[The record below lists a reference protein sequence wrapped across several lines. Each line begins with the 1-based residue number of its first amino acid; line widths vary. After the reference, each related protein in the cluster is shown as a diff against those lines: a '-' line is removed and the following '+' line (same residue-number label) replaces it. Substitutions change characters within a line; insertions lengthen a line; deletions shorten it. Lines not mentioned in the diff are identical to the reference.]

1 RHFRQEIQADINP
14 AGGALV
20 AQPRELRHVISHH
33 KNRGGK
39 THWRYRCLRVS
50 GAKAACKYSR
60 QRRRGRNV
68 PVQGLS
74 FTLNRDHWISDNWED
89 EPVEETL
96 ASQVASL
103 LKRSK
108 SHQFYGLMGKRS
120 EVVQPVKMERR
131 RHKGD
136 MFVGLMG
143 KRSLGG
149 DFRKTIPESSTA
161 MDKSGD
167 LNKQTADVR
176 DEWDRLQYY

>member
-1 RHFRQEIQADINP
+1 MLTNSTTQM
-14 AGGALV
+14 GA
-20 AQPRELRHVISHH
+20 
-33 KNRGGK
+33 
-39 THWRYRCLRVS
+39 
-50 GAKAACKYSR
+50 
-60 QRRRGRNV
+60 
-68 PVQGLS
+68 QGLS

-89 EPVEETL
+89 EPLEETL

-176 DEWDRLQYY
+176 EEWDRLQYY

>member
-1 RHFRQEIQADINP
+1 MEIWKLS
-14 AGGALV
+14 ALMLTIL
-20 AQPRELRHVISHH
+20 AL
-33 KNRGGK
+33 
-39 THWRYRCLRVS
+39 
-50 GAKAACKYSR
+50 ACS
-60 QRRRGRNV
+60 
-68 PVQGLS
+68 VQGLS

-108 SHQFYGLMGKRS
+108 SHPFYGLMGKRS
-120 EVVQPVKMERR
+120 

-149 DFRKTIPESSTA
+149 MAFHCSTYTSDFRRTIPESSTA

-167 LNKQTADVR
+167 LNKQTDVR
-176 DEWDRLQYY
+176 EEWNRLQYY

>member
-1 RHFRQEIQADINP
+1 MEIWKLS
-14 AGGALV
+14 ALMLTIL
-20 AQPRELRHVISHH
+20 AL
-33 KNRGGK
+33 
-39 THWRYRCLRVS
+39 
-50 GAKAACKYSR
+50 ACS
-60 QRRRGRNV
+60 
-68 PVQGLS
+68 VQGLS

-108 SHQFYGLMGKRS
+108 SQPFYGLMGKRS
-120 EVVQPVKMERR
+120 KVFQPVKMERR

-143 KRSLGG
+143 KRSSGG
-149 DFRKTIPESSTA
+149 DFRRTIPESNTA

-167 LNKQTADVR
+167 LNKQTADLR
-176 DEWDRLQYY
+176 EEWNRLQYY

>member
-1 RHFRQEIQADINP
+1 MEIWKLSAFMLTIL
-14 AGGALV
+14 AL
-20 AQPRELRHVISHH
+20 
-33 KNRGGK
+33 
-39 THWRYRCLRVS
+39 
-50 GAKAACKYSR
+50 ACS
-60 QRRRGRNV
+60 
-68 PVQGLS
+68 VQGLS

-108 SHQFYGLMGKRS
+108 SHPFYGLMGKRS
-120 EVVQPVKMERR
+120 KVFQPVKMERR

-143 KRSLGG
+143 KRSSGGMAFLCSTYTG
-149 DFRKTIPESSTA
+149 DFRRTIPESSTA

-167 LNKQTADVR
+167 LNKQT
-176 DEWDRLQYY
+176 DEREEWNRLQYY